1 MLDFQDQGGVDADV
15 GLIKLLVSSSKV
27 CKLCTLSVLNSN
39 VVQRNMCAS
48 IVKHED
54 NLRLPDALGCS
65 ALLTTDTRDL

>member
-1 MLDFQDQGGVDADV
+1 MLGFPDQGVVDADV
-15 GLIKLLVSSSKV
+15 GLVKLLVSSSKV
-27 CKLCTLSVLNSN
+27 CDLSTLSVLNSN

-48 IVKHED
+48 IVKHKD